1 MFPKRLDIER
11 TILNLNKIK
20 RCKLFKRRERRS
32 IFRFFYEVVFSLK
45 GISRAIE
52 YVGIRLKRIPDTP
65 HKISLGMSCGIFA
78 SFTPLFGLHFLI
90 AGLLSYLLRANV
102 LASLIGTF
110 VGNPITFPI
119 ITVFNLKL
127 GEWLLGS
134 SEYSSGDGGKI
145 FEGFLDFIF
154 LIYKSFFTEGSIG
167 ENSVP
172 RMNEFLNGVFIPYS
186 LGGLILG
193 VFSAIISYFLLRSL
207 VSTYQKKRDA
217 LKAKRSKKKLLRK
230 IHEIR

>member
-1 MFPKRLDIER
+1 M
-11 TILNLNKIK
+11 
-20 RCKLFKRRERRS
+20 FKRRERRS

-45 GISRAIE
+45 GITRAIE

-110 VGNPITFPI
+110 IGNPITFPI

-127 GEWLLGS
+127 GEWILGS
-134 SEYSSGDGGKI
+134 NEYSSGDGGKI

-154 LIYKSFFTEGSIG
+154 LIYKSLFTEGSIG

-172 RMNEFLNGVFIPYS
+172 RMNEFLYGVFIPYS

-193 VFSAIISYFLLRSL
+193 ISIAIISYFLLRPL
-207 VSTYQKKRDA
+207 VSTYQKKRDS
-217 LKAKRSKKKLLRK
+217 LKARRLKKKLMRK
-230 IHEIR
+230 KNEVR

>member
-1 MFPKRLDIER
+1 M
-11 TILNLNKIK
+11 
-20 RCKLFKRRERRS
+20 FKRREKRS
-32 IFRFFYEVVFSLK
+32 IFRFFYEVIFSLK

-110 VGNPITFPI
+110 FGNPITFPI

-127 GEWLLGS
+127 GEWILGS

-167 ENSVP
+167 ENNVP
-172 RMNEFLNGVFIPYS
+172 RMNEFLNGVFVPYS

-193 VFSAIISYFLLRSL
+193 IFIAVISYFLLRPL
-207 VSTYQKKRDA
+207 VATYQKKRSA
-217 LKAKRSKKKLLRK
+217 LKAKRFKKKLMRK
-230 IHEIR
+230 RYETR

>member
-1 MFPKRLDIER
+1 M
-11 TILNLNKIK
+11 
-20 RCKLFKRRERRS
+20 FKRRERRS

-45 GISRAIE
+45 GITRAIE

-90 AGLLSYLLRANV
+90 AGLLSYVLRANV

-110 VGNPITFPI
+110 IGNPITFPI

-127 GEWLLGS
+127 GEWILGS
-134 SEYSSGDGGKI
+134 NEYSNGDGGKI

-154 LIYKSFFTEGSIG
+154 LIYKSLFTEGLIG

-172 RMNEFLNGVFIPYS
+172 RMNEFLYGVFIPYS
-186 LGGLILG
+186 IGGLILG
-193 VFSAIISYFLLRSL
+193 ISIAIISYLLLRPL
-207 VSTYQKKRDA
+207 VSTYQKKRDS
-217 LKAKRSKKKLLRK
+217 LKARRLKKKLMRK
-230 IHEIR
+230 KKYEVR

>member
-1 MFPKRLDIER
+1 M
-11 TILNLNKIK
+11 
-20 RCKLFKRRERRS
+20 FKRRERRS
-32 IFRFFYEVVFSLK
+32 IFRFFYEVIFSFK

-52 YVGIRLKRIPDTP
+52 YISIRLKRIPDTP

-127 GEWLLGS
+127 GEWILGS

-167 ENSVP
+167 ENNVP

-186 LGGLILG
+186 LGGLIVG
-193 VFSAIISYFLLRSL
+193 IFIAVISYFLLRPL
-207 VSTYQKKRDA
+207 VATYQKKRSA
-217 LKAKRSKKKLLRK
+217 LKAKRFKKKLMRK
-230 IHEIR
+230 RYETR

>member
-1 MFPKRLDIER
+1 M
-11 TILNLNKIK
+11 
-20 RCKLFKRRERRS
+20 FKRRERRS
-32 IFRFFYEVVFSLK
+32 IFRFFYEVIFSLK

-127 GEWLLGS
+127 GEWILGS

-167 ENSVP
+167 ENNVP
-172 RMNEFLNGVFIPYS
+172 RMNEFLNGIFIPYS

-193 VFSAIISYFLLRSL
+193 IFIAIISYFLLRPL
-207 VSTYQKKRDA
+207 VATYQKKRSA
-217 LKAKRSKKKLLRK
+217 LKAKRFKKKLMRK
-230 IHEIR
+230 KYETR

>member
-1 MFPKRLDIER
+1 M
-11 TILNLNKIK
+11 
-20 RCKLFKRRERRS
+20 FKRRERRS
-32 IFRFFYEVVFSLK
+32 IFRFFNEVIFSLK
-45 GISRAIE
+45 GIGRAIE

-90 AGLLSYLLRANV
+90 AGLLSYVLRANV

-110 VGNPITFPI
+110 IGNPITFPI

-127 GEWLLGS
+127 GEWILGS
-134 SEYSSGDGGKI
+134 SEYSSVDGGKI

-154 LIYKSFFTEGSIG
+154 LIYKNLFTEGSVG

-172 RMNEFLNGVFIPYS
+172 RINEFLNGVFIPYS
-186 LGGLILG
+186 LGGIIG
-193 VFSAIISYFLLRSL
+193 GIFVAIISYFLLRPL
-207 VSTYQKKRDA
+207 VATYQKQRDS
-217 LKAKRSKKKLLRK
+217 LRAKREKRKLTRK
-230 IHEIR
+230 NYESR

>member
-1 MFPKRLDIER
+1 M
-11 TILNLNKIK
+11 
-20 RCKLFKRRERRS
+20 FKRRERRS
-32 IFRFFYEVVFSLK
+32 IFRFFYEVIFSLK

-90 AGLLSYLLRANV
+90 AGLLSYVFRANV

-127 GEWLLGS
+127 GEWILGS
-134 SEYSSGDGGKI
+134 SKYSSGDGGKI

-154 LIYKSFFTEGSIG
+154 LIYKSFFTDGSIG

-172 RMNEFLNGVFIPYS
+172 KMNEFLNGIFIPYS
-186 LGGLILG
+186 LGGLIFG
-193 VFSAIISYFLLRSL
+193 IITAIISYFLLRPL
-207 VSTYQKKRDA
+207 VSTYQKKRDS
-217 LKAKRSKKKLLRK
+217 LKAKRLKKKLMRRK
-230 IHEIR
+230 NETR

>member
-1 MFPKRLDIER
+1 M
-11 TILNLNKIK
+11 
-20 RCKLFKRRERRS
+20 FKRRERRS
-32 IFRFFYEVVFSLK
+32 IFRFFYEVIFSLK

-127 GEWLLGS
+127 GEWILGS
-134 SEYSSGDGGKI
+134 SEYSSDDGGKI

-167 ENSVP
+167 DNNVP

-193 VFSAIISYFLLRSL
+193 IFIAVISYFLLRPL
-207 VSTYQKKRDA
+207 VATYQKKRSA
-217 LKAKRSKKKLLRK
+217 LKEKRLKKKLMRK
-230 IHEIR
+230 RYGNK

>member
-1 MFPKRLDIER
+1 M
-11 TILNLNKIK
+11 
-20 RCKLFKRRERRS
+20 FKRRERRS
-32 IFRFFYEVVFSLK
+32 IFRFFNEVIFSLK

-127 GEWLLGS
+127 GEWILGS
-134 SEYSSGDGGKI
+134 SEYSSDDGGKI

-167 ENSVP
+167 ENNVP
-172 RMNEFLNGVFIPYS
+172 KMNEFLNGIFIPYS

-193 VFSAIISYFLLRSL
+193 IFIAVLSYFLLRPL
-207 VSTYQKKRDA
+207 VVTYQKKRDA
-217 LKAKRSKKKLLRK
+217 LKAKRFKKKLMRK
-230 IHEIR
+230 RYETR

>member
-1 MFPKRLDIER
+1 M
-11 TILNLNKIK
+11 
-20 RCKLFKRRERRS
+20 FKRRERRS
-32 IFRFFYEVVFSLK
+32 IFRFFYEVIFSLK

-110 VGNPITFPI
+110 FGNPITFPI
-119 ITVFNLKL
+119 ITVFNLQL
-127 GEWLLGS
+127 GEWILGS
-134 SEYSSGDGGKI
+134 SEYSSDDGGKI

-167 ENSVP
+167 ENNVP

-186 LGGLILG
+186 LGGLIFG
-193 VFSAIISYFLLRSL
+193 IFIAVISYFLLRPL
-207 VSTYQKKRDA
+207 VATYQKKRSA
-217 LKAKRSKKKLLRK
+217 LKAKRFKKKLMRK
-230 IHEIR
+230 RYETR

>member
-1 MFPKRLDIER
+1 M
-11 TILNLNKIK
+11 
-20 RCKLFKRRERRS
+20 FKRRERRS

-45 GISRAIE
+45 GITRAIE

-110 VGNPITFPI
+110 IGNPITFPI

-127 GEWLLGS
+127 GEWILGS
-134 SEYSSGDGGKI
+134 NEYSSGDGGKI

-154 LIYKSFFTEGSIG
+154 LIYKSLYTEGLIG

-172 RMNEFLNGVFIPYS
+172 RMNEFLYGVFIPYS
-186 LGGLILG
+186 IGGLILG
-193 VFSAIISYFLLRSL
+193 ISIAIISYLLLRPL
-207 VSTYQKKRDA
+207 VSTYQKKRDS
-217 LKAKRSKKKLLRK
+217 LKARRLKKKLMRK
-230 IHEIR
+230 KNEVR

>member
-1 MFPKRLDIER
+1 M
-11 TILNLNKIK
+11 
-20 RCKLFKRRERRS
+20 FKRRERRS
-32 IFRFFYEVVFSLK
+32 IFRFFYEVIFSLK

-127 GEWLLGS
+127 GEWILGS

-167 ENSVP
+167 ENNVP
-172 RMNEFLNGVFIPYS
+172 RMKEFLNGVFIPYS

-193 VFSAIISYFLLRSL
+193 IFIAVISYFLLRPL
-207 VSTYQKKRDA
+207 VATYQKKRSA
-217 LKAKRSKKKLLRK
+217 LKAKRFKKKLMRK
-230 IHEIR
+230 RYETR

>member
-1 MFPKRLDIER
+1 M
-11 TILNLNKIK
+11 
-20 RCKLFKRRERRS
+20 FKRRERRS
-32 IFRFFYEVVFSLK
+32 IFRFFYEVIFSLK
-45 GISRAIE
+45 GISRAIG

-90 AGLLSYLLRANV
+90 AGLLSYVLRANV

-110 VGNPITFPI
+110 IGNPITFPI

-127 GEWLLGS
+127 GEWFLGS
-134 SEYSSGDGGKI
+134 NEYSSGDGGKI

-154 LIYKSFFTEGSIG
+154 LIYKSLFTEGSIG

-172 RMNEFLNGVFIPYS
+172 RMNEFLYGVFIPYS

-193 VFSAIISYFLLRSL
+193 ISVAIISYFLLRPL
-207 VSTYQKKRDA
+207 VSTYKKKRDS
-217 LKAKRSKKKLLRK
+217 LKARRLKKKLMRK
-230 IHEIR
+230 RNEVR

>member
-1 MFPKRLDIER
+1 M
-11 TILNLNKIK
+11 
-20 RCKLFKRRERRS
+20 FKRRERRS
-32 IFRFFYEVVFSLK
+32 IFRFFYEVIFSLK
-45 GISRAIE
+45 GISRAIG

-90 AGLLSYLLRANV
+90 AGLLSYVLRANV

-110 VGNPITFPI
+110 IGNPITFPI

-127 GEWLLGS
+127 GERILGS
-134 SEYSSGDGGKI
+134 NEYSSGDGGKI

-154 LIYKSFFTEGSIG
+154 LIYKSLFTEGSIG

-172 RMNEFLNGVFIPYS
+172 RMNEFLYGVFIPYS

-193 VFSAIISYFLLRSL
+193 ISVAIISYFLLRPL
-207 VSTYQKKRDA
+207 VSTYKKKRDS
-217 LKAKRSKKKLLRK
+217 LKARRLKKKLMRK
-230 IHEIR
+230 KNEVR

>member
-1 MFPKRLDIER
+1 M
-11 TILNLNKIK
+11 
-20 RCKLFKRRERRS
+20 FKRRERRS
-32 IFRFFYEVVFSLK
+32 IFRFFYEVIFSLK
-45 GISRAIE
+45 GISRAIG

-90 AGLLSYLLRANV
+90 AGLLSYVLRANV

-110 VGNPITFPI
+110 IGNPITFPI
-119 ITVFNLKL
+119 ITVSNLKL
-127 GEWLLGS
+127 GEWILGS
-134 SEYSSGDGGKI
+134 NEYSGGDGGKI

-154 LIYKSFFTEGSIG
+154 LIYKSLFTEGSLG

-172 RMNEFLNGVFIPYS
+172 RMNEFLYGVFIPYS

-193 VFSAIISYFLLRSL
+193 ISIAIISYFLLRPL
-207 VSTYQKKRDA
+207 VSTYKKKRDS
-217 LKAKRSKKKLLRK
+217 LKARRLKKKLMRK
-230 IHEIR
+230 RNEVR

>member
-1 MFPKRLDIER
+1 M
-11 TILNLNKIK
+11 
-20 RCKLFKRRERRS
+20 FKRRERRS
-32 IFRFFYEVVFSLK
+32 IFRFFYEVIFSLK
-45 GISRAIE
+45 GISRAIG

-90 AGLLSYLLRANV
+90 AGLLSYVLRANV

-110 VGNPITFPI
+110 IGNPITFPI

-127 GEWLLGS
+127 GEWILGS
-134 SEYSSGDGGKI
+134 NEYSSGDGGKI

-154 LIYKSFFTEGSIG
+154 LIYKSLFTEGSIG

-172 RMNEFLNGVFIPYS
+172 RMNEFLYGVFIPYS

-193 VFSAIISYFLLRSL
+193 ISVAIISYFLLRPL
-207 VSTYQKKRDA
+207 VSTYKKKRDS
-217 LKAKRSKKKLLRK
+217 LKAKRLKKRLMRK
-230 IHEIR
+230 RNEVR

>member
-193 VFSAIISYFLLRSL
+193 IFSAIISYFLLRSL

-217 LKAKRSKKKLLRK
+217 LKTKRSKKKLMRK

>member
-1 MFPKRLDIER
+1 M
-11 TILNLNKIK
+11 
-20 RCKLFKRRERRS
+20 FKRRERRS
-32 IFRFFYEVVFSLK
+32 IFRFFYEVIFSFK

-52 YVGIRLKRIPDTP
+52 YVAIRLKRIPDTP

-127 GEWLLGS
+127 GEWILGS
-134 SEYSSGDGGKI
+134 SEYSSGDGGMI

-167 ENSVP
+167 ENNVP

-193 VFSAIISYFLLRSL
+193 ILIAVISYFLLRPL
-207 VSTYQKKRDA
+207 VATYQKKRSA
-217 LKAKRSKKKLLRK
+217 LKAKRFKKKLMRK
-230 IHEIR
+230 RYETR

>member
-1 MFPKRLDIER
+1 M
-11 TILNLNKIK
+11 
-20 RCKLFKRRERRS
+20 FKRRERRS
-32 IFRFFYEVVFSLK
+32 IFRFFYEVIFSLK

-127 GEWLLGS
+127 GEWILGS

-154 LIYKSFFTEGSIG
+154 LIYKSFFTDGSIG
-167 ENSVP
+167 ENNVP

-193 VFSAIISYFLLRSL
+193 IFIAVISYFLLRPL
-207 VSTYQKKRDA
+207 VATYQKKRSA
-217 LKAKRSKKKLLRK
+217 LKAKRFKKKLIRK
-230 IHEIR
+230 RYETR

>member
-1 MFPKRLDIER
+1 M
-11 TILNLNKIK
+11 
-20 RCKLFKRRERRS
+20 FKRRERRS
-32 IFRFFYEVVFSLK
+32 VFRFFYEVIFSLK
-45 GISRAIE
+45 GMSRAIE
-52 YVGIRLKRIPDTP
+52 YIGIRLKRIPDTP
-65 HKISLGMSCGIFA
+65 HKISLGVSCGIFA
-78 SFTPLFGLHFLI
+78 SFTPLFGLHFFI
-90 AGLLSYLLRANV
+90 AGLLSYLFRANI

-127 GEWLLGS
+127 GEWILGS

-154 LIYKSFFTEGSIG
+154 LIYKSLFTEGSIG

-172 RMNEFLNGVFIPYS
+172 RMNEFFNGVFIPYS
-186 LGGLILG
+186 LGGFIFG
-193 VFSAIISYFLLRSL
+193 IVIAFISYFLLRPL

-217 LKAKRSKKKLLRK
+217 LKAKRLQKKLMRK
-230 IHEIR
+230 KNETR

>member
-1 MFPKRLDIER
+1 M
-11 TILNLNKIK
+11 
-20 RCKLFKRRERRS
+20 FKRRERRS
-32 IFRFFYEVVFSLK
+32 IFRFFYEVIFSFK

-52 YVGIRLKRIPDTP
+52 YISIRLKRIPDTP

-78 SFTPLFGLHFLI
+78 SFTPLFGIHFLI
-90 AGLLSYLLRANV
+90 AGFLSYLLRANV

-127 GEWLLGS
+127 GEWILGS

-167 ENSVP
+167 VNNVP

-193 VFSAIISYFLLRSL
+193 IFIAVVSYFLLRPL
-207 VSTYQKKRDA
+207 VATYQKKRSA
-217 LKAKRSKKKLLRK
+217 LKVKRFKKKLMRK
-230 IHEIR
+230 RYETR

>member
-1 MFPKRLDIER
+1 M
-11 TILNLNKIK
+11 
-20 RCKLFKRRERRS
+20 FKRRERRS
-32 IFRFFYEVVFSLK
+32 IFRFFYEVIFSLK

-127 GEWLLGS
+127 GEWILGS
-134 SEYSSGDGGKI
+134 SQYSSGDGGKI

-167 ENSVP
+167 ENNVP
-172 RMNEFLNGVFIPYS
+172 RMNEFLNGIFIPYS

-193 VFSAIISYFLLRSL
+193 IFIAIVSYFLLRPL
-207 VSTYQKKRDA
+207 VATYQKKRSA
-217 LKAKRSKKKLLRK
+217 LKAKKFKKKLMRK
-230 IHEIR
+230 RYETR

>member
-1 MFPKRLDIER
+1 M
-11 TILNLNKIK
+11 
-20 RCKLFKRRERRS
+20 FKRRERRS
-32 IFRFFYEVVFSLK
+32 IFRFFYEVIFSFK
-45 GISRAIE
+45 GITRAIE

-90 AGLLSYLLRANV
+90 AGLLSYVLRANV

-110 VGNPITFPI
+110 IGNPITFPI

-127 GEWLLGS
+127 GEWILGS
-134 SEYSSGDGGKI
+134 NEYSSGDGGKI

-154 LIYKSFFTEGSIG
+154 LIYKSLFTEGSIG

-172 RMNEFLNGVFIPYS
+172 RMNEFLYGVFIPYS

-193 VFSAIISYFLLRSL
+193 ISIAIISYFLLRPL
-207 VSTYQKKRDA
+207 VSTYQKKRVS
-217 LKAKRSKKKLLRK
+217 LKARRLKKKLMRK
-230 IHEIR
+230 RNESR

>member
-217 LKAKRSKKKLLRK
+217 LKAKRSKKKLMRK

>member
-1 MFPKRLDIER
+1 M
-11 TILNLNKIK
+11 
-20 RCKLFKRRERRS
+20 FKRRERRS
-32 IFRFFYEVVFSLK
+32 IFRFFYEVIFSLK

-127 GEWLLGS
+127 GEWILGS

-167 ENSVP
+167 ENNVP

-193 VFSAIISYFLLRSL
+193 ILIAVISYFLLRPL
-207 VSTYQKKRDA
+207 VATYQKKRSA
-217 LKAKRSKKKLLRK
+217 LKAKRFKKKLMRK
-230 IHEIR
+230 RYETR

>member
-1 MFPKRLDIER
+1 
-11 TILNLNKIK
+11 
-20 RCKLFKRRERRS
+20 LFKRRERRS
-32 IFRFFYEVVFSLK
+32 IFRFFYEVIFSLK
-45 GISRAIE
+45 GISRAIG

-90 AGLLSYLLRANV
+90 AGLLSYVLRANV

-110 VGNPITFPI
+110 IGNPITFPI

-127 GEWLLGS
+127 GEWILGS
-134 SEYSSGDGGKI
+134 NEYSSGDGGKI

-154 LIYKSFFTEGSIG
+154 LIYKSLFMEGSIG
-167 ENSVP
+167 ENSIP
-172 RMNEFLNGVFIPYS
+172 RMNEFLYGVFIPYS

-193 VFSAIISYFLLRSL
+193 ISVAIISYFLLRPL
-207 VSTYQKKRDA
+207 VSTYKKKRDS
-217 LKAKRSKKKLLRK
+217 LKARRLKKKLMRK
-230 IHEIR
+230 RNEVR

>member
-1 MFPKRLDIER
+1 M
-11 TILNLNKIK
+11 
-20 RCKLFKRRERRS
+20 FKRRERRS
-32 IFRFFYEVVFSLK
+32 IFRFFYEVIFSLK

-110 VGNPITFPI
+110 VGNPVTFPI

-127 GEWLLGS
+127 GEWILGS
-134 SEYSSGDGGKI
+134 SEYTSDDGGKI

-167 ENSVP
+167 ENNVP

-193 VFSAIISYFLLRSL
+193 IFIAVISYFLLRPL
-207 VSTYQKKRDA
+207 VATYQKKRSA
-217 LKAKRSKKKLLRK
+217 LKAKRLKKKLMRK
-230 IHEIR
+230 RYETR

>member
-1 MFPKRLDIER
+1 M
-11 TILNLNKIK
+11 
-20 RCKLFKRRERRS
+20 FKRRERRS
-32 IFRFFYEVVFSLK
+32 IFRFFYEVIFSLK

-90 AGLLSYLLRANV
+90 AGLLSYVLRANV

-127 GEWLLGS
+127 GEWILGS
-134 SEYSSGDGGKI
+134 SEYSSDDGGKI

-172 RMNEFLNGVFIPYS
+172 RMNEFLYGVFIPYS
-186 LGGLILG
+186 LGGLLLG
-193 VFSAIISYFLLRSL
+193 VFIAVISYFLLRPL

-217 LKAKRSKKKLLRK
+217 LKAKRFKKMMRK
-230 IHEIR
+230 RYETR

>member
-1 MFPKRLDIER
+1 M
-11 TILNLNKIK
+11 
-20 RCKLFKRRERRS
+20 FKRRERRS
-32 IFRFFYEVVFSLK
+32 IFRFFYEVIFSLK

-127 GEWLLGS
+127 GEWILGS
-134 SEYSSGDGGKI
+134 SEYSSDDGGKI

-167 ENSVP
+167 ENNVP

-193 VFSAIISYFLLRSL
+193 IFIAVISYFLLRPL
-207 VSTYQKKRDA
+207 VATYQKKRSA
-217 LKAKRSKKKLLRK
+217 LKAKRFKKKLMRK
-230 IHEIR
+230 RNETR

>member
-1 MFPKRLDIER
+1 M
-11 TILNLNKIK
+11 
-20 RCKLFKRRERRS
+20 FKRRERRS
-32 IFRFFYEVVFSLK
+32 VFRFFYEVIFSLK
-45 GISRAIE
+45 GTWRAIE

-90 AGLLSYLLRANV
+90 AGLLSYVFRGNV

-127 GEWLLGS
+127 GEWILGS

-154 LIYKSFFTEGSIG
+154 LIYKSLFTEGSVD

-172 RMNEFLNGVFIPYS
+172 RMNEFLNGIFVPYS
-186 LGGLILG
+186 LGGLIVG
-193 VFSAIISYFLLRSL
+193 IFVAIISYFLLRPL
-207 VSTYQKKRDA
+207 VATYQSQRDS
-217 LKAKRSKKKLLRK
+217 LRAKRAKKKLMRK
-230 IHEIR
+230 NNEIR

>member
-1 MFPKRLDIER
+1 M
-11 TILNLNKIK
+11 
-20 RCKLFKRRERRS
+20 FKRRERRS
-32 IFRFFYEVVFSLK
+32 IFRFFYEVIFSFK

-52 YVGIRLKRIPDTP
+52 YISIRLKRIPDTP

-90 AGLLSYLLRANV
+90 AGFLSYLLRANV

-110 VGNPITFPI
+110 VGNPITFPV

-127 GEWLLGS
+127 GEWILGS

-167 ENSVP
+167 ENNVP

-193 VFSAIISYFLLRSL
+193 IFIAVISYFLLRPL
-207 VSTYQKKRDA
+207 VATYQKKRSA
-217 LKAKRSKKKLLRK
+217 LKAKRIKKKLMRK
-230 IHEIR
+230 RYETR

>member
-1 MFPKRLDIER
+1 M
-11 TILNLNKIK
+11 
-20 RCKLFKRRERRS
+20 FKRRERRS
-32 IFRFFYEVVFSLK
+32 IFRFFYEVIFSFK

-52 YVGIRLKRIPDTP
+52 YISIRLKRIPDTP

-127 GEWLLGS
+127 GEWILGS

-167 ENSVP
+167 ENNVP

-186 LGGLILG
+186 LGGFILG
-193 VFSAIISYFLLRSL
+193 ILIAVISYFLLRPL
-207 VSTYQKKRDA
+207 VATYQKKRSA
-217 LKAKRSKKKLLRK
+217 LKAKRFKKKLMRK
-230 IHEIR
+230 RYETR

>member
-1 MFPKRLDIER
+1 M
-11 TILNLNKIK
+11 
-20 RCKLFKRRERRS
+20 FKRRERRS
-32 IFRFFYEVVFSLK
+32 VFRFFYEVIFSLK

-90 AGLLSYLLRANV
+90 AGLLSYVLRANV

-127 GEWLLGS
+127 GEWILGS
-134 SEYSSGDGGKI
+134 SEYSSDDGGKI

-154 LIYKSFFTEGSIG
+154 LIYKSFFTDGSIG

-172 RMNEFLNGVFIPYS
+172 RMNEFFDGVFIPYS
-186 LGGLILG
+186 LGGFIFG
-193 VFSAIISYFLLRSL
+193 TIIAIISYFLLRPL
-207 VSTYQKKRDA
+207 VSTYQKKRDR
-217 LKAKRSKKKLLRK
+217 LKAKRLKKKLMRRK
-230 IHEIR
+230 DENR

>member
-1 MFPKRLDIER
+1 M
-11 TILNLNKIK
+11 
-20 RCKLFKRRERRS
+20 FKRRERRS
-32 IFRFFYEVVFSLK
+32 IFRFFYEVIFSLK

-127 GEWLLGS
+127 GEWILGS
-134 SEYSSGDGGKI
+134 SEYSSDDGGKI

-167 ENSVP
+167 ENNVP

-193 VFSAIISYFLLRSL
+193 IFIAVISYFLLRPL
-207 VSTYQKKRDA
+207 VATYQKKRSA
-217 LKAKRSKKKLLRK
+217 LKEKRFKRKLMRK
-230 IHEIR
+230 RYETR

>member
-1 MFPKRLDIER
+1 M
-11 TILNLNKIK
+11 
-20 RCKLFKRRERRS
+20 FKRRERRS
-32 IFRFFYEVVFSLK
+32 IFRFFYEVIFSLK
-45 GISRAIE
+45 GISRAIG

-90 AGLLSYLLRANV
+90 AGLLSYVLRANV

-110 VGNPITFPI
+110 IGNPITFPI

-127 GEWLLGS
+127 GEWILGS
-134 SEYSSGDGGKI
+134 NEYSSGDGGKI

-154 LIYKSFFTEGSIG
+154 LIYKSLFTEGLIG

-172 RMNEFLNGVFIPYS
+172 RMNEFLYGVFIPYS

-193 VFSAIISYFLLRSL
+193 ISVAIISYFLLRPL
-207 VSTYQKKRDA
+207 VSTYKKKRDS
-217 LKAKRSKKKLLRK
+217 LKARRLKKKLMRK
-230 IHEIR
+230 RNEVR

>member
-1 MFPKRLDIER
+1 M
-11 TILNLNKIK
+11 
-20 RCKLFKRRERRS
+20 FKRRERRS

-172 RMNEFLNGVFIPYS
+172 RMNELLSGIFIPYS

-193 VFSAIISYFLLRSL
+193 IFSAIISYFLLRSL

-217 LKAKRSKKKLLRK
+217 LKTKRSKKKLMRK